1 MNPKANDACYSSYQ
15 MAKGGFVMP
24 AQSDRRHLKELLSC
38 ASRAEDTLNPAELQG
53 FLHGLAITPEVIR
66 PGEWLPMIFG
76 EKQEP
81 FANEAEKSLFH
92 ENFSQTFHYLRELH
106 RESRLAFPYKLE
118 LTSEEVVNDALDWDY
133 GFCLA
138 LEMRPEIWFG
148 NRPENDSDEA
158 VAELYT
164 CFAVIR
170 GLAYPEEAEEIFS
183 EEWQSA
189 EEESGDLEL
198 LATLLYALPDSVAR
212 IQLFAAEL
220 RDRQAEMQ
228 HI

>member
-1 MNPKANDACYSSYQ
+1 
-15 MAKGGFVMP
+15 MP
-24 AQSDRRHLKELLSC
+24 AQSDQRHLEELLSY
-38 ASRAEDTLNPAELQG
+38 ASKAEDMLNQAELQG
-53 FLHGLAITPEVIR
+53 FLHGLAITPEVIP

-76 EKQEP
+76 EKRDP
-81 FANEAEKSLFH
+81 FASEAEKSLFH
-92 ENFSQTFHYLRELH
+92 GKFLQTFHCLRELH
-106 RESRLAFPYKLE
+106 RESRLTFPYNLE

-148 NRPENDSDEA
+148 NRPANDSDEA

-183 EEWQSA
+183 QEWQST
-189 EEESGDLEL
+189 EEESSDLEL

-212 IQLFAAEL
+212 IQQFAAEL
-220 RDRQAEMQ
+220 RDRKVERGEERQ